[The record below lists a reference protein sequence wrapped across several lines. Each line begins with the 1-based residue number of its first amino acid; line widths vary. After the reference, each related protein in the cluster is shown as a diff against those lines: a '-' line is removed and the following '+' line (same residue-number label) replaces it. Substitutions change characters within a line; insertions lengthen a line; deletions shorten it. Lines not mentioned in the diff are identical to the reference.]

1 MIRKAHVTCNFNC
14 FIETERFL
22 KVTGSDVMAMIAKSG
37 ARWSRYYYRPV
48 IGIDGQSNSDNFDD
62 LE

>member
-1 MIRKAHVTCNFNC
+1 MTCNFNC